1 MQQDAIASVRHWAA
15 KLSHPS
21 VELLVHDDHVIVQ
34 EDGELIASG
43 CLLSGST
50 LHEHW
55 PPRGD
60 R

>member
-1 MQQDAIASVRHWAA
+1 MQQEAIASVRLWAA

-43 CLLSGST
+43 RLLSGST
-50 LHEHW
+50 LDEHW
-55 PPRGD
+55 PPSGD

>member
-1 MQQDAIASVRHWAA
+1 VQQDVIALVRQWAA
-15 KLSHPS
+15 RLSHPS

-43 CLLSGST
+43 SLLSGST